1 MGSVLKTAVWFFAL
15 TLTLTDIAFAGAIPL
30 NFSLIVSY
38 GRYGYNSSPSIP
50 AIELALEH
58 INNSGVL
65 LDYEL
70 QYTVKDSEVTKS
82 IIRSDMAV

>member
-1 MGSVLKTAVWFFAL
+1 MGSVLKTAVWSFALTL

-30 NFSLIVSY
+30 TFSLIVSY

-70 QYTVKDSEVTKS
+70 QYTVKDSEVTKIS
-82 IIRSDMAV
+82 N

>member
-1 MGSVLKTAVWFFAL
+1 MGSALKTAAWFFAL
-15 TLTLTDIAFAGAIPL
+15 TLTGIAFAGAIPL
-30 NFSLIVSY
+30 TFSLIVSY

-82 IIRSDMAV
+82 VIWSDMAV

>member
-1 MGSVLKTAVWFFAL
+1 MGSVQKAVVCLFAL
-15 TLTLTDIAFAGAIPL
+15 TITFVDIAFAGAIPL

-58 INNSGVL
+58 INSSGVL

-70 QYTVKDSEVTKS
+70 QYTVKDSEVILKEFNLLH
-82 IIRSDMAV
+82 